1 MSKGTPPLTYP
12 SRTSIGLEVESAS
25 GSWIRDRDG
34 KEYLDLI
41 AGVAVSPLGH
51 GHPRITKAV
60 QAQVEKHLHVMVY
73 GEYEQA
79 SQNELAEQFKGIL
92 PSSLRSIFLVN
103 SGTEANEA
111 AQKLV
116 KAATGR
122 EKLIS
127 FEGAYHG
134 STQGSLSIS
143 GREDRKRPFR
153 PLIPGIERLPFNDEG
168 ALERIDD
175 RTAGVFLETVQGDAG
190 VRVPD
195 PSYMK
200 ALRERCDTTGALL
213 VLDEIQCGMGR
224 TGEWWAFQH
233 FGILPD
239 LLTSAKALG
248 GGMPLGA
255 LIGQPELMKCLQED
269 PPLGHLTS
277 TGGHPVS
284 CAAGA
289 AVIRSVKEEK
299 LLQGVE
305 GKGVRIEEGL
315 QHPRIKEVRRSG
327 LMLGFD
333 LDTPEEVEFF
343 IRKARERG
351 LLLFSF
357 LSRPYGVRI
366 APPLNISDAEID
378 KAIEGIRAALDEL

>member
-1 MSKGTPPLTYP
+1 MSNGTPPLTYP
-12 SRTSIGLEVESAS
+12 SRTSIGLEVESTS

-51 GHPRITKAV
+51 GHPRITHAV
-60 QAQVEKHLHVMVY
+60 QEQVERHLHVMVY

-79 SQNELAEQFKGIL
+79 SQNELAEQLKGIL
-92 PSSLRSIFLVN
+92 PSSLGGIFLVN
-103 SGTEANEA
+103 SGTEANEV

-122 EKLIS
+122 EKLVS

-143 GREDRKRPFR
+143 DREDRKRPFR
-153 PLIPGIERLPFNDEG
+153 PLIPGIERLPFNDTR

-195 PSYMK
+195 PSFMK
-200 ALRERCDTTGALL
+200 ALRERCDATGALL

-233 FGILPD
+233 YGILPD

-255 LIGQPELMKCLQED
+255 LIGRPELMKCLQED

-289 AVIRSVKEEK
+289 AVIRTVEEEK

-305 GKGVRIEEGL
+305 GKGARIEEGL
-315 QHPRIKEVRRSG
+315 QHPRIKAIRRSG

-333 LDTPEEVEFF
+333 LDTPEEVELL

-357 LSRPYGVRI
+357 LSRLNGVRI

-378 KAIEGIRAALDEL
+378 KAIEGIQAVLDEL